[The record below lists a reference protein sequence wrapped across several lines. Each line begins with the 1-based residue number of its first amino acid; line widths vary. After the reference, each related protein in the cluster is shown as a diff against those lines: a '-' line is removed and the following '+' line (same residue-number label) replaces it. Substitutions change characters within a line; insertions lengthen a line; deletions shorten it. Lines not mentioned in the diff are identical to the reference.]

1 MNLRTTVA
9 LALSRLVAA
18 RTRSLLTMLGV
29 IIGVASLL
37 ALTSIASGATSGITG
52 SLNALGATTVTVT
65 GSGPTALTEADAAAL
80 RGTPDVTRVATTVS
94 GRGDV
99 VHDGETEQLSLVGVD
114 AEYEAV
120 QKPALSVGRFL
131 PGFPGGAEAS
141 TVVLSTAA
149 ANALHVTAEDVGQ
162 PLTVEGRVFTLVGV
176 LDDATG
182 FTTSGTAYVPIAAA
196 RDLFAQ
202 TPYVT
207 SVLLAATSTDAVD
220 GVQADADAILRARYG
235 LGPDDSASF
244 AITNPASVIST
255 IGTVQSLLSL
265 LLGGIASISVL
276 VGGIGIMNI
285 MLVSVR
291 ERTREIGVRRA
302 IGARRGQILT
312 QFLVEAVVLS
322 VAGGLI
328 GIVVGIALS
337 AVVAAIG
344 GWALTISPVTVLL
357 AVLFSVLVGVVFGV
371 VPARTASRLQVV
383 DALRFE

>member
-1 MNLRTTVA
+1 VNLWTTVR

-29 IIGVASLL
+29 IIGVAALL
-37 ALTSIASGATSGITG
+37 ALTSIASGATSSITG
-52 SLNALGATTVTVT
+52 SFSSLGATTVTVT
-65 GSGPTALTEADAAAL
+65 GSGPGALTEADADAL
-80 RGTPDVTRVATTVS
+80 RSTPDVTRVATTVS

-99 VHDGETEQLSLVGVD
+99 AFGGDTEQLALVGVD
-114 AEYEAV
+114 ATYEAV

-131 PGFPGGAEAS
+131 PSFPGGAGAS
-141 TVVLSTAA
+141 TVVLSTSA
-149 ANALHVTAEDVGQ
+149 ANALHITAAEVGQ
-162 PLTVEGRVFTLVGV
+162 PVTVDGRVFTLVGV

-182 FTTSGTAYVPIAAA
+182 FNTSGTAYVPLTSA
-196 RDLFAQ
+196 RDLFAR
-202 TPYVT
+202 TPYVS
-207 SVLLAATSTDAVD
+207 SVLLAAVDTAAVA
-220 GVQADADAILRARYG
+220 GVQSDADAILRARYG
-235 LGPDDSASF
+235 LTADDTASF
-244 AITNPASVIST
+244 SITNPASVIST

-302 IGARRGQILT
+302 IGARRSQILT

-328 GIVVGIALS
+328 GIVVGIGLS
-337 AVVAAIG
+337 ALVAAIA

-371 VPARTASRLQVV
+371 VPARTAARLQVV